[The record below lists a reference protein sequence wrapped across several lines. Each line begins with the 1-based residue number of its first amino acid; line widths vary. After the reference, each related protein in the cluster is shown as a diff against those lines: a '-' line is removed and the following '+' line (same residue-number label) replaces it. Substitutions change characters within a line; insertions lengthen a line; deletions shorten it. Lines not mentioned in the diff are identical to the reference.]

1 MALPDAGPDCDHLQ
15 VPGADVAAAALRQVA
30 SLAELLRDSPAK
42 TLGPEHLD
50 VLRGSG
56 ALLARMGALATQERA
71 LPGGAS
77 DTALRRLAAPAREF
91 AKHVSNLARALEIGV
106 PSRGPPTRV

>member
-56 ALLARMGALATQERA
+56 ALLARMGALATPGTRA
-71 LPGGAS
+71 A
-77 DTALRRLAAPAREF
+77 RRGQRHRFAAPCRPGAGVRQAR
-91 AKHVSNLARALEIGV
+91 LEPGK
-106 PSRGPPTRV
+106 GT